1 MNLFKK
7 NPIRFEG
14 QKEIET
20 QIKNQTDNVISRRFK
35 ILMGVIAFAICCT
48 VGLIQDM
55 LSLISLTTFIILISQ
70 YVGILKYKIENSK
83 NKRR

>member
-1 MNLFKK
+1 MLNEMK
-7 NPIRFEG
+7 
-14 QKEIET
+14 
-20 QIKNQTDNVISRRFK
+20 V
-35 ILMGVIAFAICCT
+35 
-48 VGLIQDM
+48 LIVM